1 MSDWQARFRARV
13 VHWTLPA
20 TANRRRAL
28 AASNRSGITQ
38 LYGWNVGSSELTQLT
53 DRPTGTSAGTISAD
67 GRWVHY
73 VEDTSGDELGHWMRV
88 PIEGGEPVDLTPDM
102 PAYASYDLRTTGDG
116 RLMAFT
122 AVVDDNH
129 TMYVLPDP
137 AGGQAAPPRELYR
150 TPLQRIH
157 RWLGQ
162 CRPPARN
169 YHERTNRTG
178 AFLDRRL

>member
-1 MSDWQARFRARV
+1 M
-13 VHWTLPA
+13 
-20 TANRRRAL
+20 
-28 AASNRSGITQ
+28 
-38 LYGWNVGSSELTQLT
+38 GSSELTQLT

-73 VEDTSGDELGHWMRV
+73 VEDTGGDELGHWMRV

-129 TMYVLPDP
+129 TMYVMPDP
-137 AGGQAAPPRELYR
+137 AGGQAAPPRRAVPDALQR
-150 TPLQRIH
+150 STPLV
-157 RWLGQ
+157 GTV
-162 CRPPARN
+162 PAACSQLPRAN
-169 YHERTNRTG
+169 EPDSAR
-178 AFLDRRL
+178 FSIVVL